1 MRKVEY
7 QDLDKQVKGED
18 YMCEGYF
25 HEWQKKNGKTYAIIE
40 RKDGTMILCDQ
51 FEFRF
56 IEPEKVKSNDN
67 HKKNQLEKLWDKN
80 VFDEH
85 VEKGEP
91 YYIGCLLPFESH
103 IPNILNSLR
112 YGKLTPIKYAIPKSH
127 YMIVQ
132 VTGKYDG
139 VMGIDTFYD
148 IKNYE
153 ESASKL
159 TFIDCD

>member
-1 MRKVEY
+1 MRKVECWFSKHY
-7 QDLDKQVKGED
+7 DGQEKKHIDTFHRWIEEDGETKALLESD
-18 YMCEGYF
+18 EGYMF
-25 HEWQKKNGKTYAIIE
+25 TVTYRQI
-40 RKDGTMILCDQ
+40 
-51 FEFRF
+51 RF
-56 IEPEKVKSNDN
+56 IEPEKVKANDN